1 MTAYRLIVSEKARY
15 PLTLMFRVL
24 RGVEVGLL
32 RLAAAGPVGPGGVQP
47 AAAGPDRPDPRRA
60 QGLRRPTGPRRAAR
74 DTHGLKVSRK
84 RVERLMR
91 VHGLVGT
98 HQRRRRC
105 LTKQDKTATPA
116 PDLLNRAFAAS
127 TPDKPIAP
135 GARMVG
141 DITQLA
147 TGESWL
153 YIADVPDLGSR
164 AVLGYAMADHMPA
177 ELVCDAMSMAAAALR
192 LPDKAISHTDRGSQ
206 YTSAMFTQT
215 CDQLGVKRSMS
226 RVGSCLD
233 NATAERSGRP

>member
-1 MTAYRLIVSEKARY
+1 VSKSGFYDWLQRAPSDRAVSNQQLLDLIGPIHAEHKDYGA
-15 PLTLMFRVL
+15 PRVHAEL
-24 RGVEVGLL
+24 
-32 RLAAAGPVGPGGVQP
+32 
-47 AAAGPDRPDPRRA
+47 
-60 QGLRRPTGPRRAAR
+60 R

-98 HQRRRRC
+98 HQRRCRC